1 MSGQLFIISAP
12 SGGGKSTIVAALMER
27 VEMLG
32 YSISHTSRPPRG
44 KEKNGIDYYFV
55 GRDGFSE
62 MIDEGLFLEWAEVY
76 GDLYGTSKTS
86 VEEKTSRGLD
96 VILDVDS
103 QGAKNIKKRFSDS
116 ILIYLL
122 PPSMQALEKRLRD
135 RGTEDNATMQKR
147 LAKAEK
153 EIADCLWYDHIII
166 NDQLERA
173 IDEVRAVILSERTK
187 TSRIAN
193 MVTRLFGKAGG

>member
-27 VEMLG
+27 VGMLG

-44 KEKNGIDYYFV
+44 KEKNGIEYYFV